1 MARSAG
7 AARPRPAAPPPPTD
21 PVELLSAPLARSGLT
36 AAAVLRRAGIRLG
49 WYDVRDL
56 LFHLPRRYDD
66 LRELSRL
73 GDLVWAEEGTIV
85 SARVRVEDVRVEA
98 SWRRR
103 VQRTTARLRDDTGQI
118 EATWFGRR
126 FIERRLRTGQEI
138 VVSGRL
144 KRFGRALTID
154 NPEFQAIDGDG
165 EVLHAG
171 RIVPVYRLTAGL
183 TAARL
188 RVAMREALDRAGD
201 HYPEYL
207 PEALRRDERLEPIA
221 TALESAHY
229 PASFDG
235 RDAALRRLAF
245 DELLALQVG
254 MVGRRRARGRDA
266 APRVEVD
273 DPTDARIRAGLV
285 ATIGARVGGA
295 VELTPDQETAIRDVR
310 ADLAGST
317 PMLRLLQGDV
327 GSGKTAVAAYALA
340 AAATAGFQA
349 ALLAPTDL
357 LARQHRDTVGA
368 LLEPVG
374 VDVLLLTGSLSARD
388 RSHANDLI
396 ASGQA
401 SVIVGTHA
409 LFSESVSFARLG
421 LAIVDEQHRFGVE
434 QRGQL
439 EAKAG
444 GDITP
449 HVLLMTA
456 TPIPRTLGQVL
467 YADLDVSDLR
477 TPPSGRIAIRTGI
490 RTPERLEPTWAKVRE
505 EAGAGHRTFVVV
517 PLIEEGSEGID
528 DGSASGAVAAE
539 TEAQRLALLLTPLRV
554 GLVHGR
560 MKPVE
565 RDAEMSRFR
574 DGDLDVLVGTTVIE
588 VGVDVPEATMMII
601 ENADRFG
608 LAQLHQ
614 LRGRVGRGT
623 AESFCVLVSDA
634 TDETA
639 VARLKA
645 AAELTDGFEL
655 AERDFELRREG
666 DVLGFAQSGLPG
678 LRVASLTRTDHREL
692 AVRARSAA
700 EGLLD
705 AAGALD
711 PSRPDL
717 GPLAREL
724 RSGWL
729 RRLAT
734 ADPASGS

>member
-1 MARSAG
+1 MPSSPATPRSTK
-7 AARPRPAAPPPPTD
+7 AAPAPTD
-21 PVELLSAPLARSGLT
+21 PVELLATPLAKSGLT
-36 AAAVLRRAGIRLG
+36 AAGLLRRAGIRLG

-73 GDLVWAEEGTIV
+73 GDLVWAEEGSVV
-85 SARVRVEDVRVEA
+85 SARVRVDDVRVEA

-103 VQRTTARLRDDTGQI
+103 VQRTIARLSDETGDI

-126 FIERRLRTGQEI
+126 FIERRLRQGQEI

-144 KRFGRALTID
+144 KRFGRRWTID
-154 NPEFQAIDGDG
+154 NPEFQTVEGDG

-188 RVAMREALDRAGD
+188 RVAIREALDRAG
-201 HYPEYL
+201 HNYPEYL
-207 PEALRRDERLEPIA
+207 PADIRQEERLVGIA
-221 TALESAHY
+221 EALESAHY
-229 PASFDG
+229 PESFDR
-235 RDAALRRLAF
+235 RDAALHRLAF
-245 DELLALQVG
+245 DELLALQLG
-254 MVGRRRARGRDA
+254 MVTRRRARGADRAPTVKVSDTDDA
-266 APRVEVD
+266 AIRGALVEALSGKVGSAVALTRD
-273 DPTDARIRAGLV
+273 QDAAI
-285 ATIGARVGGA
+285 
-295 VELTPDQETAIRDVR
+295 DAIRI
-310 ADLAGST
+310 DLAGAN

-340 AAATAGFQA
+340 AAAMAGFQG

-368 LLEPVG
+368 LLAGVG
-374 VDVLLLTGSLSARD
+374 VDVLLVTGSLSARD
-388 RSHANDLI
+388 RAHANDLV

-409 LFSESVSFARLG
+409 LFSESVTFARLG
-421 LAIVDEQHRFGVE
+421 LAIIDEQHRFGVE

-444 GDITP
+444 GGAIP

-477 TPPSGRIAIRTGI
+477 TPPSGRIPIRTGI
-490 RTPERLEPTWAKVRE
+490 RPPDRLGPTWQKVRE
-505 EAGAGHRTFVVV
+505 EAAAGHRTFVVV

-528 DGSASGAVAAE
+528 DGGATGAAAAE
-539 TEAQRLALLLTPLRV
+539 TEAQRLGLLLVPLRV

-560 MKPVE
+560 MKPLD
-565 RDAEMSRFR
+565 RDAEMARFR

-623 AESFCVLVSDA
+623 AESFCVLVSDS

-639 VARLKA
+639 MARLKA
-645 AAELTDGFEL
+645 AAELDDGFEL

-678 LRVASLTRTDHREL
+678 LRVASLARADHRDL
-692 AVRARSAA
+692 AVRARAAA
-700 EGLLD
+700 ERTVDRLEPRGQGRTELE
-705 AAGALD
+705 
-711 PSRPDL
+711 
-717 GPLAREL
+717 PLIREL
-724 RSGWL
+724 RHGWL
-729 RRLAT
+729 RHLLAGD
-734 ADPASGS
+734 AASGS